1 PKWKEL
7 SQGDIWTFSAHK
19 FGALKGIGF
28 SFLRGDFEFYP
39 LILGGAQ
46 QGNLRSGT
54 ENALGVKTV
63 ALALRDLEKV
73 NVEAM
78 ALQREKLLQ
87 FLKTELRGI
96 GEVISSGEMASNT
109 IYFYLNNHPSDI
121 ALALF
126 DLNGLEVS

>member
-1 PKWKEL
+1 FAGIKLEKEQNSDLLILYHHLWVHNETGHVEELEKLSEFKTISDLYIHVDAVQAPGKTPKWKEL

-73 NVEAM
+73 N
-78 ALQREKLLQ
+78 
-87 FLKTELRGI
+87 
-96 GEVISSGEMASNT
+96 
-109 IYFYLNNHPSDI
+109 
-121 ALALF
+121 
-126 DLNGLEVS
+126 